1 MTEKNKPG
9 RKPRK
14 VAESVNKKLT
24 ESLAES
30 EDRRQG
36 REDLLAKRAL
46 EEAVRREAREDAVA
60 ERRLAHDLRRME
72 ATEAMFSRFAHNVVG
87 I

>member
-24 ESLAES
+24 EYHRLPIERKAE
-30 EDRRQG
+30 
-36 REDLLAKRAL
+36 A
-46 EEAVRREAREDAVA
+46 
-60 ERRLAHDLRRME
+60 
-72 ATEAMFSRFAHNVVG
+72 
-87 I
+87 